1 MYVLLFKNFIRNRSV
16 LAALLLFF
24 AAGVISIFIGKQFL
38 SKQEA
43 AIKSVT
49 RFQQEHIERNTHF
62 VKDEFG
68 LLMYYLKFAY
78 INKPAPIAGL
88 AIGQQDVNTTIQ
100 LITIRGLE
108 AQRYDTD
115 LYNPYNLMT
124 GNFDLSFVIIFLLP
138 LLIIALNY
146 NLLSQE
152 KESGTWFLVNTQA
165 KDPLQFI
172 GQKLSVRFGV
182 VLSLLLSLLV
192 LAKCIIAIPVDKVF
206 VAYSVT
212 AILYSMVWFGI
223 SFLIVS
229 LRKHT
234 NVNAL
239 LLLSVWVLFCLLVPG
254 LVNNYITAKYAVP
267 EAYSTFLKQRDG
279 YHTKW
284 DQNKDSTMQAFFKHY
299 PEYKDH
305 VWNKPGF
312 NYQWYYAMQQL
323 GDEEAAEDSKAMQQK
338 LLKRVAVSSRAG
350 LLSPVMYTQL
360 QFSRIA
366 NTGMQHHL
374 QYQESTAVF
383 HKRLRRYFYPK
394 IFGDSAVVNE
404 KWEKHVPAYFT
415 AATTIQWLPVT
426 LPLMLMALML
436 YGAGI
441 FLFKR
446 QRSLC

>member
-1 MYVLLFKNFIRNRSV
+1 MYVLLFKNFIRSRSV
-16 LAALLLFF
+16 LAALILFLT
-24 AAGVISIFIGKQFL
+24 AGVISIFIGKQFL
-38 SKQEA
+38 SKQAA
-43 AIKSVT
+43 AIESVT
-49 RFQQEHIERNTHF
+49 RFQQEHIERNTHY

-78 INKPAPIAGL
+78 INKPAPISGL

-100 LITIRGLE
+100 SITIRGLE

-138 LLIIALNY
+138 LLIIAFNY

-165 KDPLQFI
+165 NDPLQFI
-172 GQKLSVRFGV
+172 AQKLSIRFIIVFG
-182 VLSLLLSLLV
+182 LLLSLLV
-192 LAKCIIAIPVDKVF
+192 LAKCILAIPVDNVF

-212 AILYSMVWFGI
+212 AILYSVIWFGI
-223 SFLIVS
+223 SFLIIT

-234 NVNAL
+234 NINAL
-239 LLLSVWVLFCLLVPG
+239 LLLSTWVMLCLLVPG

-284 DQNKDSTMQAFFKHY
+284 DANKDSTIQAFFKHY
-299 PEYKDH
+299 PQYKDQ
-305 VWNKPGF
+305 VWNKPTF
-312 NYQWYYAMQQL
+312 NYLWFYAMQQL
-323 GDEEAAEDSKAMQQK
+323 GDEEAREESKAMQQK
-338 LLKRVAVSSRAG
+338 LLKRVAVSTRAG

-360 QFSRIA
+360 QFSQIS
-366 NTGMQHHL
+366 NTGLQHHL
-374 QYQESTAVF
+374 QYQDSTAAF
-383 HKRLRRYFYPK
+383 HERLKRYFYPK
-394 IFGDSAVVNE
+394 IFGDSAVSNE
-404 KWEKHVPAYFT
+404 NWEKHVPAYFT
-415 AATTIQWLPVT
+415 ATNSIQWLPLLWPLLLMT
-426 LPLMLMALML
+426 LVL

-441 FLFKR
+441 LIFKR
-446 QRSLC
+446 Q